1 MMLKFRLGG
10 VVQGKKC
17 FPVTNGIE
25 CLVDNV
31 MLGDSGA
38 WLFTAIGGRPSNNI
52 REGEGGFIEAGISL
66 TSRSRVRPVPML

>member
-1 MMLKFRLGG
+1 
-10 VVQGKKC
+10 
-17 FPVTNGIE
+17 
-25 CLVDNV
+25 

-52 REGEGGFIEAGISL
+52 REGEGVFIEAGISL